1 MFRLLL
7 SKGVNVNHTNKEGS
21 SALHA
26 ACQKNT
32 GDTGAIVTELL
43 LARIDV
49 SLVDSEVP
57 CRIIVMDRE
66 RTRKRTRRLDGS
78 NLQFLLIT
86 SLIEMHST
94 AHSMRDR
101 TPR

>member
-1 MFRLLL
+1 M
-7 SKGVNVNHTNKEGS
+7 NHVNKEGS

-49 SLVDSEVP
+49 SMVDSEVP
-57 CRIIVMDRE
+57 YVGLLSWRE
-66 RTRKRTRRLDGS
+66 RTRK
-78 NLQFLLIT
+78 N
-86 SLIEMHST
+86 E
-94 AHSMRDR
+94 RDR
-101 TPR
+101 

>member
-1 MFRLLL
+1 MTECRLLL
-7 SKGVNVNHTNKEGS
+7 SKGVNVNHANKEGS

-49 SLVDSEVP
+49 SMVDSEVP
-57 CRIIVMDRE
+57 CRNIVM
-66 RTRKRTRRLDGS
+66 KR
-78 NLQFLLIT
+78 
-86 SLIEMHST
+86 
-94 AHSMRDR
+94 
-101 TPR
+101 

>member
-1 MFRLLL
+1 M
-7 SKGVNVNHTNKEGS
+7 NKEGS

-57 CRIIVMDRE
+57 CAGLLSYRENEKETERDRE
-66 RTRKRTRRLDGS
+66 RETERET
-78 NLQFLLIT
+78 
-86 SLIEMHST
+86 E
-94 AHSMRDR
+94 RDIDQLSFNCMYR
-101 TPR
+101 A

>member
-1 MFRLLL
+1 M
-7 SKGVNVNHTNKEGS
+7 NHTNKEGS

-66 RTRKRTRRLDGS
+66 RERERERGD
-78 NLQFLLIT
+78 
-86 SLIEMHST
+86 
-94 AHSMRDR
+94 
-101 TPR
+101 